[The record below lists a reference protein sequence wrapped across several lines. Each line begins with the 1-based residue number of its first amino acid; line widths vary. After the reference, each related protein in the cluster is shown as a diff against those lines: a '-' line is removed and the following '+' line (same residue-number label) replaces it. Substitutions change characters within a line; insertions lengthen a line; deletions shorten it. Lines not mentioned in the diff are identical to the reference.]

1 LRTQRFWAH
10 FSGADAF
17 RQLGLGLSSGIKNSN
32 IDVSRLNFLTKTL
45 YNQLNILIFGFPE
58 LVDFFHL
65 VGIVEQLHFP
75 LMEYIFISVSGH
87 GRLVFDCLRFNFGG
101 NL

>member
-10 FSGADAF
+10 FGSADGF
-17 RQLGLGLSSGIKNSN
+17 RQLGLGLTSGIKNSD
-32 IDVSRLNFLTKTL
+32 IDIAGLNFLAETL

-65 VGIVEQLHFP
+65 VRIVQQLHFP
-75 LMEYIFISVSGH
+75 LMKYIFISVSGH